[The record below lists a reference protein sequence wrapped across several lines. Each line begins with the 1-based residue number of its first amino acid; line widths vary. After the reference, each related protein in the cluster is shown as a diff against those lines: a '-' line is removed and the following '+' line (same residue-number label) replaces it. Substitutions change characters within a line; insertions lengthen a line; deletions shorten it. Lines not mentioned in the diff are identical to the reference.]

1 MFIKKTIAFHTLG
14 CKLNFSESS
23 TIAREFIENGYRKVS
38 FEDNAD
44 FYVLNTCTVTENAN
58 KECRKIINKIRKK
71 NSNAHILV
79 TGCYAQL
86 KPKEILSIPGVNT
99 VVSNSNKQNIF
110 KILNNES
117 IQNDICYSEIDSKSF
132 FKSYSSSDRTR
143 SFLKIQDGCDYKCTF
158 CTIPMARGASRN
170 QSIVDTV
177 TQAKKIINSG
187 VNEIVLTG
195 VNIGDFGKTTDENF
209 LDLLK
214 ALEKINIEFRIR
226 ISSIEPNLLT
236 KKIIDFI
243 CNSNKI
249 VPHLHIPLQSGSK
262 KILKLMKRRYST
274 SKYFDR
280 ISYLKTKSPD
290 MCIGADVIVGF
301 PGEDDDDFTETYDFI
316 KSMDLSYLHVFSY
329 SNRDNTESINMFNQN
344 DPQIIKKRSKI
355 LRNYSQKINLK
366 FIKSQLF
373 KNKNVL
379 FETYKDG
386 HLYGLTE
393 NYIKS
398 KIPGNKKHINK
409 ISEIQLVDIEN
420 NQAIGRVIN

>member
-1 MFIKKTIAFHTLG
+1 MNNKVAFYTLG
-14 CKLNFSESS
+14 CKLNFSETS
-23 TIAREFIENGYRKVS
+23 TIAREFIENGYQKVS
-38 FEDNAD
+38 FEDNAN

-170 QSIVDTV
+170 QSIIDTV
-177 TQAKKIINSG
+177 AQAKKIINSG

-195 VNIGDFGKTTDENF
+195 VNIGDFGNSTDENF
-209 LDLLK
+209 FDLLK
-214 ALEKINIEFRIR
+214 ALEKINMEFRIR

-243 CNSNKI
+243 CSSNKI

-280 ISYLKTKSPD
+280 ISYLKKKSPD

-301 PGEDDDDFTETYDFI
+301 PGEEEDDFSETYDFI

-329 SNRDNTESINMFNQN
+329 SNRDNTESINMLNQN
-344 DPQIIKKRSKI
+344 DPQTIKKRSKI
-355 LRNYSQKINLK
+355 LRNYSQKINFK

-398 KIPGNKKHINK
+398 KIPGSQKHVNK

>member
-1 MFIKKTIAFHTLG
+1 MNNKVAFYTLG
-14 CKLNFSESS
+14 CKLNFSETS
-23 TIAREFIENGYRKVS
+23 TIAREFIENGYQKVS
-38 FEDNAD
+38 FEDNAN

-177 TQAKKIINSG
+177 MQAKKIINSG

-195 VNIGDFGKTTDENF
+195 VNIGDFGKSTHENF

-214 ALEKINIEFRIR
+214 ALEKINMEFRIR

-243 CNSNKI
+243 CSSNKI

-280 ISYLKTKSPD
+280 ISYLKKKSPD

-301 PGEDDDDFTETYDFI
+301 PGEDDDDFSETYDFI

-329 SNRDNTESINMFNQN
+329 SNRDNTESINMLNQN
-344 DPQIIKKRSKI
+344 DLQTIKKRSKI
-355 LRNYSQKINLK
+355 LRSYSKKINLK

-398 KIPGNKKHINK
+398 KIPGNQKQVNK
-409 ISEIQLVDIEN
+409 VSEIQLVDIEN

>member
-1 MFIKKTIAFHTLG
+1 MNKKIAFHTLG
-14 CKLNFSESS
+14 CKLNYSESS
-23 TIAREFIENGYRKVS
+23 TIAREFIENGYHKVS
-38 FEDNAD
+38 FDEYAD
-44 FYVLNTCTVTENAN
+44 YYVLNTCTVTENAN
-58 KECRKIINKIRKK
+58 KECRKIINKIRRK

-86 KPKEILSIPGVNT
+86 KPQEISSIPGVNT

-117 IQNDICYSEIDSKSF
+117 FQNDICYSEIDSKSF

-158 CTIPMARGASRN
+158 CTIPMARGNSRN
-170 QSIVDTV
+170 QSIKDTI
-177 TQAKKIINSG
+177 TEAKTIINSG

-195 VNIGDFGKTTDENF
+195 VNIGDFGKTTGENF
-209 LDLLK
+209 LDLLE
-214 ALEKINIEFRIR
+214 ALEKINIDFRIR

-243 CNSNKI
+243 CNSSKI

-262 KILKLMKRRYST
+262 KILKLMKRRYNKD
-274 SKYFDR
+274 KYYDR
-280 ISYLKTKSPD
+280 INYLKKKNPD
-290 MCIGADVIVGF
+290 ICIGADVIVGF
-301 PGEDDDDFTETYDFI
+301 PGEDDNDFFETYDFI

-329 SNRDNTESINMFNQN
+329 SNRENTKSINMLNQN
-344 DPQIIKKRSKI
+344 DPKIIKERSFTLRDYSKR
-355 LRNYSQKINLK
+355 INLQ

-386 HLYGLTE
+386 YLYGLTE

-409 ISEIQLVDIEN
+409 ISKIQLVDIEN

>member
-1 MFIKKTIAFHTLG
+1 MNNKVAFYTLG
-14 CKLNFSESS
+14 CKLNFSETS
-23 TIAREFIENGYRKVS
+23 TIAREFIENGYQKVS
-38 FEDNAD
+38 FEDNAN

-170 QSIVDTV
+170 QSILNTV

-195 VNIGDFGKTTDENF
+195 VNIGDFGKSTHENF

-214 ALEKINIEFRIR
+214 SLEKINMEFRIR

-243 CNSNKI
+243 CSSIKI

-280 ISYLKTKSPD
+280 ISYLKKKSPD

-301 PGEDDDDFTETYDFI
+301 PGEEEDDFLETYDFI

-329 SNRDNTESINMFNQN
+329 SNRDNTESINMLNQN
-344 DPQIIKKRSKI
+344 ELQTIKKRSKI
-355 LRNYSQKINLK
+355 LRSYSQKINLK

-398 KIPGNKKHINK
+398 KIPGNQKHVNK
-409 ISEIQLVDIEN
+409 VSEIQLVDIEN

>member
-1 MFIKKTIAFHTLG
+1 MNNKVAFYTLG
-14 CKLNFSESS
+14 CKLNFSETS
-23 TIAREFIENGYRKVS
+23 TIAREFIENGYQKVS
-38 FEDNAD
+38 FEDNAN

-177 TQAKKIINSG
+177 MQAKKIINSG

-195 VNIGDFGKTTDENF
+195 VNIGDFGKSTHENF

-214 ALEKINIEFRIR
+214 ALEKINKEFRIR

-243 CNSNKI
+243 CSSNKI

-280 ISYLKTKSPD
+280 ISYLKKKSPD

-301 PGEDDDDFTETYDFI
+301 PGEDDDDFSETYDFI

-329 SNRDNTESINMFNQN
+329 SNRDNTESINMLNQN
-344 DPQIIKKRSKI
+344 DLQTIKKRSKI
-355 LRNYSQKINLK
+355 LRSYSQKINLK

-398 KIPGNKKHINK
+398 KIPGNQKQVNK
-409 ISEIQLVDIEN
+409 VCEIQLVDIEN